1 LACAGGL
8 AFGLAAGLS
17 AAGGVSAA
25 PGGVSEICAAA
36 FAVNIRQLMR
46 IDMGRRIFISGV
58 IPVRL

>member
-1 LACAGGL
+1 LAAAGGF
-8 AFGLAAGLS
+8 AFGLAAALS
-17 AAGGVSAA
+17 AAGGVST
-25 PGGVSEICAAA
+25 PGGVSETCAAA

>member
-1 LACAGGL
+1 
-8 AFGLAAGLS
+8 LAAGLS
-17 AAGGVSAA
+17 AAGGVSV